1 MNKGIITKAIVSD
14 GKVKY
19 NIRLDRNVKI
29 PEKTDNETEYNIYID
44 SENKKSYLIETSHK
58 CSFGSDNF
66 NGIIMNLGCK
76 YEFKLNF
83 NEYEKD
89 RKNDILIEEL
99 AYEG

>member
-19 NIRLDRNVKI
+19 NIRLDRNVKT
-29 PEKTDNETEYNIYID
+29 PEKTDNGTEYNIYID